1 MVLDR
6 VSELENEEYM
16 SMTQEERDSINEIF
30 EMLKAQQSSDIS
42 TDSVDPSTLDLA
54 AKHGDIE
61 REQEAYEE
69 MPMID
74 VETIARKWANVY
86 ELALPADLE
95 GGYDAANNRILISD
109 RLTPIQRRCVLAHE
123 ISHAR
128 HHDVGCKCDSATE
141 RRADMEAARMLVN
154 QLEYQSAEIIFDGDE
169 CAIARELNV
178 MPWIIRAYKNWLH
191 DSVTA

>member
-1 MVLDR
+1 
-6 VSELENEEYM
+6 
-16 SMTQEERDSINEIF
+16 
-30 EMLKAQQSSDIS
+30 
-42 TDSVDPSTLDLA
+42 
-54 AKHGDIE
+54 
-61 REQEAYEE
+61 
-69 MPMID
+69 MID

-86 ELALPADLE
+86 ELVLPADLE

-123 ISHAR
+123 IIHAR

-141 RRADMEAARMLVN
+141 RRADMEASRMLVN

-178 MPWIIRAYKNWLH
+178 MPWVIRAYKNWLH
-191 DSVTA
+191 DSVAA

>member
-1 MVLDR
+1 MSEDALEYIALQWASRIHDR
-6 VSELENEEYM
+6 PLPDKLEGVYDAEH
-16 SMTQEERDSINEIF
+16 NEII
-30 EMLKAQQSSDIS
+30 LSDKLS
-42 TDSVDPSTLDLA
+42 PV
-54 AKHGDIE
+54 
-61 REQEAYEE
+61 
-69 MPMID
+69 
-74 VETIARKWANVY
+74 
-86 ELALPADLE
+86 
-95 GGYDAANNRILISD
+95 
-109 RLTPIQRRCVLAHE
+109 QRRCVLAHE

-191 DSVTA
+191 DSVAA

>member
-1 MVLDR
+1 
-6 VSELENEEYM
+6 
-16 SMTQEERDSINEIF
+16 
-30 EMLKAQQSSDIS
+30 
-42 TDSVDPSTLDLA
+42 
-54 AKHGDIE
+54 
-61 REQEAYEE
+61 
-69 MPMID
+69 MID

-154 QLEYQSAEIIFDGDE
+154 QLEYQSAENYLRRRRMCHSTRTQRHALDNPGIQKL
-169 CAIARELNV
+169 AARQRGCIKKEENHGIQDSQEHKSRQGV
-178 MPWIIRAYKNWLH
+178 AVEPRQKRSNKRDHGQAWRAARDRRQRRHTVRHPDNPRHRHQLR
-191 DSVTA
+191 D

>member
-1 MVLDR
+1 
-6 VSELENEEYM
+6 
-16 SMTQEERDSINEIF
+16 
-30 EMLKAQQSSDIS
+30 
-42 TDSVDPSTLDLA
+42 
-54 AKHGDIE
+54 
-61 REQEAYEE
+61 
-69 MPMID
+69 MID

-154 QLEYQSAEIIFDGDE
+154 QLEYQSHSRSMTSFRPIDGFLPGLCPAFHVMAGAAGQLHPFLVHGVAWLAVLGRHVCRNRLHAGIGHGHGRLLSDFGVKRIF
-169 CAIARELNV
+169 
-178 MPWIIRAYKNWLH
+178 Y
-191 DSVTA
+191 

>member
-1 MVLDR
+1 
-6 VSELENEEYM
+6 
-16 SMTQEERDSINEIF
+16 
-30 EMLKAQQSSDIS
+30 
-42 TDSVDPSTLDLA
+42 
-54 AKHGDIE
+54 
-61 REQEAYEE
+61 
-69 MPMID
+69 MID

-141 RRADMEAARMLVN
+141 YVIFAMPLKHRLAC
-154 QLEYQSAEIIFDGDE
+154 QSF
-169 CAIARELNV
+169 C
-178 MPWIIRAYKNWLH
+178 
-191 DSVTA
+191 

>member
-1 MVLDR
+1 
-6 VSELENEEYM
+6 
-16 SMTQEERDSINEIF
+16 
-30 EMLKAQQSSDIS
+30 
-42 TDSVDPSTLDLA
+42 
-54 AKHGDIE
+54 
-61 REQEAYEE
+61 
-69 MPMID
+69 MID

-178 MPWIIRAYKNWLH
+178 MPWVIRAYKKLAARQRGCIKKEENH
-191 DSVTA
+191 GIQDSQEHQTRQGVAVEPRQKRSNKRDHGQAWRAARDRRQRRHTVRHPDNPRHRHQLRD

>member
-1 MVLDR
+1 
-6 VSELENEEYM
+6 
-16 SMTQEERDSINEIF
+16 
-30 EMLKAQQSSDIS
+30 
-42 TDSVDPSTLDLA
+42 
-54 AKHGDIE
+54 
-61 REQEAYEE
+61 
-69 MPMID
+69 MID

-109 RLTPIQRRCVLAHE
+109 RLTPIQRRCALAHE
-123 ISHAR
+123 ISHARR

-154 QLEYQSAEIIFDGDE
+154 QLEYQSAEIISDGDE

-178 MPWIIRAYKNWLH
+178 MPWVIRAYKN
-191 DSVTA
+191 